1 MKVTVENDKGKR
13 KEFECDGLAL
23 VAQNGKKTKS
33 FVEGKCDSV
42 QWAYICVAL
51 DETKRK
57 IADTNPLIETA
68 VRLYGMDL
76 DGIIA
81 RMGKDDKS

>member
-1 MKVTVENDKGKR
+1 MKVTVENDKGER

-23 VAQNGKKTKS
+23 VAQNGEKIKS
-33 FVEGKCDSV
+33 FVAGKCDAV
-42 QWAYICVAL
+42 QWACICVVL
-51 DETKRK
+51 DDAKRK

-68 VRLYGMDL
+68 VRLHGMDL

-81 RMGKDDKS
+81 RLGKDDKS

>member
-1 MKVTVENDKGKR
+1 MKVTVENDKGER

-23 VAQNGKKTKS
+23 VAQNGKATK
-33 FVEGKCDSV
+33 VVIDGACDFA
-42 QWAYICVAL
+42 QWACICVAL
-51 DETKRK
+51 DDAKRK

-68 VRLYGMDL
+68 VRLHGMDL

-81 RMGKDDKS
+81 RLGKDDKS